1 MQKIYFLAI
10 LSFSSFFAQAQG
22 TIAGTIKDSKT
33 GEAVIGANVV
43 IQGSTQGSATDVDGN
58 FVIPNVQEGTYTLQ
72 ISSVTYK
79 THTIPNVVVETAKKI
94 TINVDLHEDVSEL
107 EEVVVQGTRQTDTDF
122 DLLKTIKENKLVVS
136 GISAQQIAKTL
147 DRDAAQVMRRIPG
160 VTIRNNEFVNVRG
173 LSERYNVVMLHNAY
187 APSVETDIRSF
198 SFSIIPSSQ
207 LDQLLV
213 YKSPSADIPG
223 DFAGGVIKVNT
234 KGIPDENRI
243 TLDYSTQYRVGTT
256 FETFNHQQRDGGHF
270 TGLNNGFYDLPSG
283 FPADLRQVTGDAQQ
297 NAGRSLKN
305 LWSTQSSTAIPDQR
319 LGLTFTRKFKLGKID
334 VGNVTALTYSNTF
347 TIFDVQRSDFNA
359 FNTTNNVQSP
369 IYLYN
374 DRQNNQNIR
383 SGILFN
389 WTFKLNDNHRI
400 DFKNLLNQN
409 STDQYV
415 SRKGVNFESGVNVD
429 NGSFDKV
436 YRGIYSGQLVGTH
449 KLFGA
454 KTNLEWVAAYNKSN
468 RDQPDYKRYRT
479 DVDGTNGTKTLFV
492 PVGAAAAEFLGR
504 FHSKLSENSFSAGL
518 SVSQIIPITSKI
530 ELSPSL
536 KAGFF
541 FENKDRDFKARNI
554 GYVRASSS
562 NFDQSLLNGTIGAL
576 FETNNI
582 NNTTG
587 IKIDEQS
594 NPSDNYRASNR
605 LLAYYMLADVP
616 VTEKFRTS
624 FGVRIENNTQIL
636 NSATFTN
643 DPVNRE
649 YPVTVVLPSANL
661 SYNFTEKSLLR
672 ATYGKTV
679 NRPEFR
685 ELAPF
690 GFYDFNFN
698 FTNKGNPNLV
708 TAEIHNMD
716 LRWEYY
722 PTKSEVISVGA
733 FYKLFNNPIETVFN
747 PGSGSLGAKSF
758 TYQNAKNAVGY
769 GAEVEVKKNLA
780 GITNSKFVDR
790 FSLLF
795 NSAVIFSNIELG
807 SAISAGQSNERPL
820 QGQAPYIINA
830 ALFYTDDE
838 RGLQVNLLH
847 NVVGRNIIFVG
858 FEDYPDLYLMP
869 RNQIDL
875 TINKRLSP
883 RVELKAGI
891 SDLLNEDFLILQ
903 DGNKDKNFSSSED
916 QIIQRYKPGQLF
928 SIGFSFQ
935 IQ

>member
-1 MQKIYFLAI
+1 MQKIYLFVLASI
-10 LSFSSFFAQAQG
+10 ISFSALSQG
-22 TIAGTIKDSKT
+22 SIGGTVKDVKT

-43 IQGSTQGSATDVDGN
+43 IKGTTIGSSTDIDGSFLIN
-58 FVIPNVQEGTYTLQ
+58 NVNEGTYSIEVT
-72 ISSVTYK
+72 SVGYK
-79 THTIPNVVVETAKKI
+79 TNIILDVAVETAKRLTL
-94 TINVDLHEDVSEL
+94 TIPLAEDVAEL
-107 EEVVVQGTRQTDTDF
+107 SEVVVTAARQTDTDF
-122 DLLKTIKENKLVVS
+122 DLIKTIKDNKLVVS

-173 LSERYNVVMLHNAY
+173 LSERYNAVMLHGIY

-213 YKSPSADIPG
+213 YKSPSADLPG
-223 DFAGGVIKVNT
+223 DFAGGVIKVAT

-243 TLDYSTQYRVGTT
+243 IIDYSTQYRAGTT
-256 FETFNHQQRDGGHF
+256 FNDFYHQQRSSTYF
-270 TGLNNGFYDLPSG
+270 TGLNTGFYDLPEG
-283 FPADLRQVTGDAQQ
+283 FPADLRQISGDAQV

-305 LWSTQSSTAIPDQR
+305 LWTEQKTTAIPDQR
-319 LGLTFTRKFKLGKID
+319 LGITINRKFRIKRLEI
-334 VGNVTALTYSNTF
+334 GNITALTYSNAL
-347 TIFDVQRSDFNA
+347 TIFNVQRSDFNA
-359 FNTTNNVQSP
+359 FNTTDKVQSP

-374 DRQNNQNIR
+374 DAQNNQSIR
-383 SGILFN
+383 TGVLFN
-389 WTFKLNDNHRI
+389 WSFKFNDRHRV

-409 STDQYV
+409 SVDQFV
-415 SRKGVNFESGVNVD
+415 SRKGVNFESGINVD

-436 YRGIYSGQLVGTH
+436 YRGIYSGQLLGNH
-449 KLFGA
+449 KFNNA
-454 KTNLEWVAAYNKSN
+454 KTNVEWTAGYNQSN

-504 FHSKLSENSFSAGL
+504 FYSKLDETSYSGGASINQILGSNSTPEL
-518 SVSQIIPITSKI
+518 TPSVKI
-530 ELSPSL
+530 
-536 KAGFF
+536 GFF
-541 FENKDRDFKARNI
+541 FENKERDFRARNT

-562 NFDQSLLNGTIGAL
+562 NFNQGLLKGTIGDL
-576 FETNNI
+576 FNEPNI
-582 NNTTG
+582 NNTNG

-594 NPSDNYRASNR
+594 NPSDNYSASNR
-605 LLAYYMLADVP
+605 LFAYYAMADLP
-616 VTEKFRTS
+616 ISRKFRSS
-624 FGVRIENNTQIL
+624 FGVRVENNTQEL

-643 DPVNRE
+643 DPVNAS
-649 YPVTVVLPSANL
+649 YPVTLVLPSANL
-661 SYNFTEKSLLR
+661 SYNFTEKALLR
-672 ATYGKTV
+672 ATYGKTL

-708 TAEIHNMD
+708 TAEIQNVD

-722 PTKSEVISVGA
+722 PSKTESISVGG
-733 FYKLFNNPIETVFN
+733 FYKFFTNPIETVFN

-758 TYQNAKNAVGY
+758 TYQNAKSAVGY
-769 GAEVEVKKNLA
+769 GAEVEVKKNLM
-780 GITNSKFVDR
+780 GLTNSKFVDR

-795 NSAVIFSNIELG
+795 NSALIFSNIELG

-820 QGQAPYIINA
+820 QGQAPYIINS
-830 ALFYTDDE
+830 ALFYSDDE
-838 RGLQVNLLH
+838 RGFQVNLLH

-869 RNQIDL
+869 RHQIDL
-875 TINKRLSP
+875 TINKRISSKF
-883 RVELKAGI
+883 ELKAGI
-891 SDLLNEDFLILQ
+891 SDLLNQDILILQ
-903 DGNKDKNFSSSED
+903 DGNKDKNFDTNGD
-916 QIIQRYKPGQLF
+916 QIVQQYKPGQLF
-928 SIGFSFQ
+928 SIGFSWQ
-935 IQ
+935 L